1 MKRLPLRLQTNRGD
15 AFTLDFSVSNDKGD
29 PFVVP
34 MGDNNPYLACIV
46 TSARYKQEGDFK
58 QIYWL
63 NLGEFPTFRNTLPLY
78 LPSFPTSAVV
88 TFVSSYYATIDTSAK
103 VQQYLFYSIING
115 KRVYKYYTE
124 IIDNNYAWVDY
135 DFHILQTFQTDKWVE
150 QTYILQIKYLTGV
163 LNSEPTGPAL
173 SEITQERTIL
183 DSTFIDVA
191 SNLLR
196 EEAE

>member
-1 MKRLPLRLQTNRGD
+1 MSRLPVRLQAHRGD
-15 AFTLDFSVSNDKGD
+15 LFTLDFSVSNDKGD
-29 PFVVP
+29 PFVVFAQD
-34 MGDNNPYLACIV
+34 DNPHFAYIV

-58 QIYWL
+58 QIYWVDL
-63 NLGEFPTFRNTLPLY
+63 SAFPKFLNTLPLY
-78 LPSFPTSAVV
+78 LPSFSISTV
-88 TFVSSYYATIDTSAK
+88 TTLYSDIGEGDVSN
-103 VQQYLFYSIING
+103 YLFYTISAG
-115 KRVYKYYTE
+115 KKIYKYLYEVTDNEE
-124 IIDNNYAWVDY
+124 IWEEY

-150 QTYILQIKYLTGV
+150 QTYILQIKYVAGV
-163 LNSEPTGPAL
+163 LNTEPTGPAL